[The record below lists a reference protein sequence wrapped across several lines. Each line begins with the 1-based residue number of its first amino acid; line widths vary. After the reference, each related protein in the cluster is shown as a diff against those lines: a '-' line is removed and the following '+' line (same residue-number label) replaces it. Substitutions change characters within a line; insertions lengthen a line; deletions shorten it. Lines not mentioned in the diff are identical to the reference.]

1 MEIYAPKNKTS
12 AFEIYRQQCL
22 THQERELYP
31 LLISKEM
38 EEKLMSTAAP
48 KVTWDSEEVEG
59 IRIIKRIGE
68 DGTIY
73 YTNE

>member
-1 MEIYAPKNKTS
+1 
-12 AFEIYRQQCL
+12 
-22 THQERELYP
+22 
-31 LLISKEM
+31 
-38 EEKLMSTAAP
+38 MSTAAP